1 MRKPIPTR
9 RHNPCIFCG
18 NTTGKCRE
26 LDGLRM
32 CMEGADGTQNKP
44 GFQFIGNT
52 KDGSWGMY
60 VERQSN
66 ADELSA
72 RRQELEEIARVRKD
86 AERKQ
91 FPRLLGTSERDG
103 AIRQI
108 LSQLNLFSN
117 HREDLLS
124 RGLTDEQIN
133 LGMFRS
139 VVQWQKLDFQVNY
152 KLAGVSI
159 NGDSL
164 ITQAGYLC
172 PVWAPNGEIITWQLH
187 SDDAET
193 GKYKWAS
200 SQTKNRPN
208 GATSHLIN
216 GELPITCCRPIGY
229 TTSKRVRMEEGILK
243 PWISAQKRGEIV
255 LGAAGGNFAGSPQTL
270 ESYLDQLA
278 VELGGIE
285 EIVLDVDAGAVANRQ
300 VMRQYRR
307 TNQLLNKLGYELK
320 VGWWGQYTKDAA
332 DPDEYNGAIEIITW
346 SEFEAIHRST
356 QNHFEDIKHE
366 LSKLGRYLSKQ
377 FKGFGEAPVSTTKLA
392 PVCVHIYKLGNL
404 PTQQE
409 YIDLG
414 LPKIQYT
421 SEQRLS
427 IWLESVEKQWHD
439 ILDLSAPG
447 LGKSYTAG
455 LTVAEDFEVERLYY
469 LAADHRNPTTETV
482 EQNYVDLVI
491 RHNGLEIDETRKTAC
506 GEPFLVHP
514 RKFANVKLTP
524 GNCHRHHLFNELKA
538 KNIPHIESGDSPICL
553 GCSLFKA
560 CQTSSGYG
568 FGFRNQRCHV
578 LAAPQ
583 IRAHPDSLPS
593 AEEYKYSEC
602 GMFWDEASTL
612 LKTHTS
618 ISVTLA
624 DFNQTIG
631 QLAIENPEALEE
643 LRPVLTVIKSLLSQE
658 LKPSNRYGFDNS
670 AIWEL
675 LPYCPANLSEI
686 VEELEEDLAPDL
698 DFLRE
703 SADKVSIEGLEGGA
717 KKAAKFANRIFR
729 QENNQLTKT
738 ALQEVTLNWLAP
750 LLQVWGK
757 EKVGAFRCEH
767 GVLSIYTPNLRH
779 REVALNAAF
788 NIYLDATMRTE
799 DLALKLGVN
808 KDTILQIEQVK
819 PTYENLTIIQVMGMG
834 KVGKDRRESMD
845 ARVSALKKE
854 LISKHPNLQFIEWKK
869 HASNYDGYHF
879 RDGRGI
885 NRFKDADSLC
895 SVGVPYPNLGE
906 LAIEYHLLT
915 GVEVSLDTKDV
926 DAGFQMFVGAK
937 VEAEILQ
944 EAGRLRS
951 HLRPEEE
958 LYYYFIGD
966 HDLSF
971 LLAELTSVNFER
983 IEAVSITPLSGTVG
997 QQTKWLLASAYK
1009 QLVENGKKVTQAA
1022 IAEIVGITQER
1033 VSQISKELG
1042 GWKALKELLVL
1053 LLTANNSET
1062 NNFEPSNEDLIWA
1075 TQQYLPILV
1084 SNLDNLP
1091 ANQVVVQVLELVG
1104 AYGWSCFTQ
1113 MVASQVPQIKASL
1126 LAYLIE
1132 VLPSEIRAVFVN
1144 LATTTLKFT

>member
-1 MRKPIPTR
+1 MPGT
-9 RHNPCIFCG
+9 
-18 NTTGKCRE
+18 
-26 LDGLRM
+26 
-32 CMEGADGTQNKP
+32 DGTYTKP

-66 ADELSA
+66 TEESNA
-72 RRQELEEIARVRKD
+72 RRQELEQIARARKD
-86 AERKQ
+86 TERKQ
-91 FPRLLGTSERDG
+91 FPRLLSTSERDG
-103 AIRQI
+103 AINQI

-124 RGLTDEQIN
+124 RGLTEEQIN
-133 LGMFRS
+133 QGMFKS
-139 VVQWQKLDFQVNY
+139 VVQWQKLDWAVNY

-187 SDDAET
+187 SDDVES

-208 GATSHLIN
+208 GPTSHLTN
-216 GELPITCCRPIGY
+216 GELPLTCCRPIGG
-229 TTSKRVRMEEGILK
+229 TTSKRVRLNEGILK
-243 PWISAQKRGEIV
+243 PWITAQKRGEII
-255 LGAAGGNFAGSPQTL
+255 LGTAGGNFAGSPQTL

-278 VELGGIE
+278 IELGGIE
-285 EIVLDVDAGAVANRQ
+285 EIILEVDAGAVANRQ

-307 TNQLLNKLGYELK
+307 TYQLLKKLGYELK
-320 VGWWGQYTKDAA
+320 VGWWGQYTKGTP
-332 DPDEYNGAIEIITW
+332 DPDEYDGAISIITW
-346 SEFEAIHRST
+346 SQFEAIHRST
-356 QNHFEDIKHE
+356 QNYIEDIKHE
-366 LSKLGRYLSKQ
+366 LSKLGKHLSKQ
-377 FKGFGEAPVSTTKLA
+377 FKGFGEAPATKPIK
-392 PVCVHIYKLGNL
+392 PVCVHIYQLGNL
-404 PTQQE
+404 PTPEE
-409 YIDLG
+409 YVDLG

-421 SEQRLS
+421 NEQRLS
-427 IWLESVEKQWHD
+427 IWLEAVEKGWHD

-447 LGKSYTAG
+447 LGKSYSAG
-455 LTVAEDFEVERLYY
+455 LTVAEDFNIENLYY
-469 LAADHRNPTTETV
+469 LATDHRNPTTETV

-514 RKFANVKLTP
+514 RKKSNVKLTP

-538 KNIPHIESGDSPICL
+538 KNIPHIESGDSPICM

-568 FGFRNQRCHV
+568 YGFRNQRCHV

-583 IRAHPDSLPS
+583 IRAHPDSLPF

-602 GMFWDEASTL
+602 GLFWDEASTL
-612 LKTHTS
+612 IKTHTS

-631 QLAIENPEALEE
+631 QLTLDNPEVIEQ

-658 LKPSNRYGFDNS
+658 VKPTSRYGFDNS
-670 AIWEL
+670 AVWEL
-675 LPYCPANLSEI
+675 LPYCPTNLNELI
-686 VEELEEDLAPDL
+686 EELEEDLAPNL

-703 SADKVSIEGLEGGA
+703 SADKVSTEGLEGGA
-717 KKAAKFANRIFR
+717 KKAAKFANRMFR
-729 QENNQLTKT
+729 QENNQLTKS

-750 LLQVWGK
+750 LLQVWSK
-757 EKVGAFRCEH
+757 EKVGAFRCEY
-767 GVLSIYTPNLRH
+767 GVLSIYMPNLRH
-779 REVALNAAF
+779 RAVASNAAF
-788 NIYLDATMRTE
+788 NIYLDATMRAE
-799 DLALKLGVN
+799 DLALKLGVKN
-808 KDTILQIEQVK
+808 DTILLLEQVK
-819 PTYENLTIIQVMGMG
+819 PTYENLKIIQVVGMG
-834 KVGKDRRESMD
+834 KVGKDRSETMD
-845 ARVSALKKE
+845 ARLSALKKE
-854 LISKHPNLQFIEWKK
+854 LIIKHPNLQFLEWKK

-895 SVGVPYPNLGE
+895 SVGVPYPNLGQ

-915 GVEVSLDTKDV
+915 GVEVSLDTN
-926 DAGFQMFVGAK
+926 DADAEFQNFVEAK
-937 VEAEILQ
+937 VRAEILQ

-951 HLRPEEE
+951 HLRPNEE

-971 LLAELTSVNFER
+971 LINELTSVRFEQV
-983 IEAVSITPLSGTVG
+983 EAVNITPLSGTVG

-1009 QLVENGKKVTQAA
+1009 QLVESGKKVTQTSLAQ
-1022 IAEIVGITQER
+1022 IVGITQER
-1033 VSQISKELG
+1033 VSQIASELG

-1053 LLTANNSET
+1053 LLTANNQENYS
-1062 NNFEPSNEDLIWA
+1062 FEPSDEDLVWA
-1075 TQQYLPILV
+1075 TKEYLPLLV
-1084 SNLDNLP
+1084 SNPDDLP
-1091 ANQVVVQVLELVG
+1091 ASQVVAQVLELPG
-1104 AYGWSCFTQ
+1104 AYGWEYFTQ
-1113 MVASQVPQIKASL
+1113 MVVSQVPQIKASL

-1132 VLPSEIRAVFVN
+1132 VLPSEIRAVFVQK
-1144 LATTTLKFT
+1144 ATNIVKVT